1 MVDVKGIKNL
11 KNYALGRPYMIN
23 VLLVILISHRL
34 VFFFMKVSWTI
45 SAPLA
50 KIGRI
55 MANYHQIVKILYAV
69 SRNSVS

>member
-34 VFFFMKVSWTI
+34 VFFMKVSWTI